1 VCERVHA
8 YVCVSVCMRTCEC
21 VSVSVSVSVCVCL
34 CVCEVLSAGL
44 SVIYEC
50 GLNCN
55 VSLSLRSVFR
65 LPINKRFISLLW
77 PRHGCDRLR
86 FPSLF
91 PSVFV

>member
-1 VCERVHA
+1 MC
-8 YVCVSVCMRTCEC
+8 
-21 VSVSVSVSVCVCL
+21 VCVCRESVRERERERECVASV

-55 VSLSLRSVFR
+55 VSVSLRSVFR

-91 PSVFV
+91 QSVFV